1 MPPKDWLSS
10 AEVAELIGV
19 SRQTVTQM
27 IRDGRL
33 PARAIESG
41 SRVIYRVRR
50 EALAEWA
57 RRHTRDLG

>member
-1 MPPKDWLSS
+1 MTSSEWLTT

-50 EALAEWA
+50 SALTEWA

>member
-1 MPPKDWLSS
+1 MPPNDWLST

-50 EALAEWA
+50 SVLAEWA
-57 RRHTRDLG
+57 RRYTKDLG

>member
-1 MPPKDWLSS
+1 MPPNDWLNT
-10 AEVAELIGV
+10 AEVAEIIGV
-19 SRQTVTQM
+19 SRQTVTHM

-50 EALAEWA
+50 SDLAEWA

>member
-1 MPPKDWLSS
+1 MPPNDWLSTT
-10 AEVAELIGV
+10 EVAELIGV

-33 PARAIESG
+33 PARAIERG

-50 EALAEWA
+50 SALTEWA